1 MTIRRRLTLSYLAI
15 LTLLGVNMV
24 IYFWSD
30 LKRKSTFEEL
40 RRAVARQILIS
51 SIHQQLNDY
60 QKQVTLLSQIM
71 ADSVSGGAS
80 PEEIAQFNTRLN
92 AIGGQIQEMSAQSDP
107 DGRARVDAFNKAFLD
122 LAASW
127 RIFYESFGRNQS
139 RAYMNN
145 HRQGPPTSRRV
156 ELPKNWNALLADARK

>member
-1 MTIRRRLTLSYLAI
+1 MTIRRRLILSYLAI
-15 LTLLGVNMV
+15 LTLLGLNMV

-40 RRAVARQILIS
+40 RRAVSRQILIS

-80 PEEIAQFNTRLN
+80 LEEVTQFNTRLN
-92 AIGGQIQEMSAQSDP
+92 AIGEQIDRMGAQSDE
-107 DGRARVDAFNKAFLD
+107 DGKAKVDAFRKAFLD

-139 RAYMNN
+139 RAITEVVM
-145 HRQGPPTSRRV
+145 RAEPLSQTV
-156 ELPKNWNALLADARK
+156 IQQLLPQLQQYEK

>member
-15 LTLLGVNMV
+15 LTLLGLNMV

-30 LKRKSTFEEL
+30 LRRKSTFEEL
-40 RRAVARQILIS
+40 RQAVSRQLLIS

-71 ADSVSGGAS
+71 ADSASGGAS
-80 PEEIAQFNTRLN
+80 PEEVAQFNTRLS
-92 AIGGQIQEMSAQSDP
+92 AIGEQIQRMNAQSDEE
-107 DGRARVDAFNKAFLD
+107 GKAKVGAFEKAFRD

-127 RIFYESFGRNQS
+127 RVFYENFGRNQS
-139 RAYMNN
+139 KAITEVVMRAEPLS
-145 HRQGPPTSRRV
+145 QTV
-156 ELPKNWNALLADARK
+156 IQQL